1 MYYMCITGNWA
12 FLPWR
17 GGGSRNFEKIR
28 VQRVELA
35 ATACSS
41 GVCSVPFEATL
52 HSYTLKILHL
62 KTYVTSIF
70 LLFLYAVV
78 RGKGK
83 AKQLDSI
90 SDEEDTKEQTCDE
103 EVSKGII
110 ETDTIPNPPKKLKTK
125 KLAGRKPIEVTS
137 SSVPKAEF
145 SKRHAQS
152 QYDFRVRSPKNQG
165 INIDQA
171 APQSQPLR
179 KRPRIVVETQETQ
192 ATEASQHIA
201 FNRCNMQAMI
211 RLMKGFP
218 VTPALKDSLK
228 KTPFWHLINAF
239 IVEKVKSDHCRKFD
253 EVVVKIVESYDANT
267 RTFRLGNKHVKL
279 EREDVKLIFGITC
292 GNEEIN
298 QGYCKKE
305 DVQLAVKWKIKGNRL
320 DTSTIKKLL
329 TEKQNSKLEEDM
341 DDIARLLCLFLCGT
355 LFFST
360 SGTTINW
367 VYVRHMEDLNKIKQ
381 FDWAGAI
388 CKYLLRSTHV
398 EHKDPKEVKGSSILL
413 LYWLCEHSNI
423 PNQESPDSI
432 PRLLKWN
439 IAKLRKA
446 LKDVKQLQQLP
457 DEKVK
462 DGTLEQTIE
471 EKVESEFEQHGVQQ
485 DLGDKD
491 EVNQHEVKND
501 EFVDVKQLQQ
511 LLDEKIQDGT
521 LEQTIEEKVESEF
534 EQHEVQQD
542 QVQQDAGEKDEGD
555 KVEVAEVENVPDSC
569 GLDDF
574 DTPTAMF
581 HSPLCSGEIDESQ
594 AVSFRRDEV
603 TSPKYTSDSTLEPNT
618 LSGKSLTQE
627 EDECLKKLV
636 DNILDDSKKYAQIE
650 YLEKQMEIEKQSNK
664 DALAVID
671 ELRKEKD
678 SITNDMSAKIERLE
692 NDKNQ
697 MEIEKESICE
707 PLNDKIAKLKK
718 LVESQDKQII
728 MLKDVMSKGP
738 LTTMH
743 ELKNQ
748 NQSSEKDLILIDK
761 VESLEKEKKELE
773 LQKLKMQEDNEIVI
787 QSKDHQITTLER
799 ALARKIE
806 ETEEEMKNQIKN
818 LDKQNKKLCLAKDR
832 YIQTLLNKASV
843 LEKQKAKQ
851 QDVNNALQMQ
861 IDEFKIHEVT
871 QRYADE
877 TEGAVHQVTQKATI
891 EKIRRLEREKE
902 ELELE
907 LLDIRVHEDR
917 QKREAEKSLISP
929 NSNIIALKARERKKN
944 TDEDFV
950 YEEVKKKTKTGKELF
965 MDVDDLK
972 SQEDERQK
980 TKLRKLKANAEVA
993 MLLSRESWMAI
1004 ETLWNTADMST
1015 EVWSSKDELMHV
1027 TAHDIQMLLFESALS
1042 TRCVDAYMN
1051 ILMQQHVDQQPTFIL
1066 ETQQAKSFVFP
1077 SFFVRKLIA
1086 DYINSDSKSSAGKG
1100 IENTVHIER
1109 CSPQQP
1115 DGFVE
1120 CGVVVIFLMKQYLM
1134 NQERSKVISIEE
1146 CRKTR
1151 AEMIHAFLGDQ
1162 SKSSTS
1168 KVPQPVQ
1175 KLKQIAESSKALKLQ
1190 SKQYQLRVR
1199 QGPKIK

>member
-1 MYYMCITGNWA
+1 MSK
-12 FLPWR
+12 F
-17 GGGSRNFEKIR
+17 
-28 VQRVELA
+28 
-35 ATACSS
+35 
-41 GVCSVPFEATL
+41 TL
-52 HSYTLKILHL
+52 FFS
-62 KTYVTSIF
+62 TSIL

-78 RGKGK
+78 RRKGK
-83 AKQLDSI
+83 AKHLDSI
-90 SDEEDTKEQTCDE
+90 SDEEDIDEQTSDE

-110 ETDTIPNPPKKLKTK
+110 EVDAISNPPKKLKTK

-137 SSVPKAEF
+137 SSVPKASHE
-145 SKRHAQS
+145 RHAQS
-152 QYDFRVRSPKNQG
+152 QYELRVRSPKNQG
-165 INIDQA
+165 INIEQA
-171 APQSQPLR
+171 APRTQPLR

-192 ATEASQHIA
+192 ATEETQHIA

-218 VTPALKDSLK
+218 VTPALKVSLK

-239 IVEKVKSDHCRKFD
+239 IEEKVKSDHCRKFD
-253 EVVVKIVESYDANT
+253 EVVVKIVESYDAEA

-279 EREDVKLIFGITC
+279 EREDVKLIFGISC

-305 DVQLAVKWKIKGNRL
+305 DVQLAVKWKIKGKRL
-320 DTSTIKKLL
+320 DTSIIKNLL
-329 TEKQNSKLEEDM
+329 KEKQNSKLEEDA

-367 VYVRHMEDLNKIKQ
+367 VYVRYMEDLNMIKQ

-388 CKYLLRSTHV
+388 CKYLLKSTHV

-423 PNQESPDSI
+423 LNQESLDSI

-439 IAKLRKA
+439 IANLRKA

-471 EKVESEFEQHGVQQ
+471 EKVEYEFEQQEVQQ
-485 DLGDKD
+485 DAGEKD

-501 EFVDVKQLQQ
+501 EFVEAQ
-511 LLDEKIQDGT
+511 
-521 LEQTIEEKVESEF
+521 F
-534 EQHEVQQD
+534 EVQQD
-542 QVQQDAGEKDEGD
+542 EGE

-574 DTPTAMF
+574 NTPTNMF
-581 HSPLCSGEIDESQ
+581 QSPLCSGEINESQ
-594 AVSFRRDEV
+594 VVSFKRDEV
-603 TSPKYTSDSTLEPNT
+603 TSPKYNSDSTLEPNT
-618 LSGKSLTQE
+618 LSGKSLLQE

-636 DNILDDSKKYAQIE
+636 DNILDGSKKYAAAVVDELTEERHSISDNLTDKIE
-650 YLEKQMEIEKQSNK
+650 YLEMQMEIEKQSNK
-664 DALAVID
+664 DALAMID

-678 SITNDMSAKIERLE
+678 SITNAMSTKIECLE
-692 NDKNQ
+692 NEKKQ

-707 PLNDKIAKLKK
+707 PLNDEIAKLKK

-748 NQSSEKDLILIDK
+748 KQSLEKDLIEK
-761 VESLEKEKKELE
+761 VESMEKEKKQLE
-773 LQKLKMQEDNEIVI
+773 LQNLNMREDNNIVL
-787 QSKDHQITTLER
+787 QSKDDQIHTLAR

-806 ETEEEMKNQIKN
+806 ETEEEMKNQIQN

-851 QDVNNALQMQ
+851 QDINNALQME

-871 QRYADE
+871 QRYANE
-877 TEGAVHQVTQKATI
+877 TESAVHQVTQNATL

-907 LLDIRVHEDR
+907 LLDIRVHEER
-917 QKREAEKSLISP
+917 QKHKAEKSLISP

-944 TDEDFV
+944 TDADFV

-965 MDVDDLK
+965 IDVDDLVE
-972 SQEDERQK
+972 SQEDERQNK
-980 TKLRKLKANAEVA
+980 KLRKLKANAEVRK
-993 MLLSRESWMAI
+993 LLNHESWMAI
-1004 ETLWNTADMST
+1004 ETLWNTADIST
-1015 EVWSSKDELMHV
+1015 VS
-1027 TAHDIQMLLFESALS
+1027 
-1042 TRCVDAYMN
+1042 VDAYMN

-1066 ETQQAKSFVFP
+1066 ETPPAKSFVFP

-1086 DYINSDSKSSAGKG
+1086 DYINSHSKSSAGKG
-1100 IENTVHIER
+1100 IGNTVHIEQF
-1109 CSPQQP
+1109 SPQQP

-1120 CGVVVIFLMKQYLM
+1120 CGVVVIFLMNQYLM

-1151 AEMIHAFLGDQ
+1151 AEMILAFLSEQ
-1162 SKSSTS
+1162 SKLSTS

-1175 KLKQIAESSKALKLQ
+1175 NLKQIAESSKALKPQ
-1190 SKQYQLRVR
+1190 FKQYQLRVR

>member
-1 MYYMCITGNWA
+1 M
-12 FLPWR
+12 
-17 GGGSRNFEKIR
+17 
-28 VQRVELA
+28 
-35 ATACSS
+35 
-41 GVCSVPFEATL
+41 
-52 HSYTLKILHL
+52 
-62 KTYVTSIF
+62 
-70 LLFLYAVV
+70 
-78 RGKGK
+78 
-83 AKQLDSI
+83 
-90 SDEEDTKEQTCDE
+90 
-103 EVSKGII
+103 
-110 ETDTIPNPPKKLKTK
+110 
-125 KLAGRKPIEVTS
+125 AGRKPIEVTS
-137 SSVPKAEF
+137 SFVLKASHE
-145 SKRHAQS
+145 RHAQS
-152 QYDFRVRSPKNQG
+152 QYDLRVRSPTNQG
-165 INIDQA
+165 IIIQQDV
-171 APQSQPLR
+171 PQSQPLR
-179 KRPRIVVETQETQ
+179 KRPRIVVETQVTQ
-192 ATEASQHIA
+192 ATEESQHIA

-239 IVEKVKSDHCRKFD
+239 IEEKVKSDHCRKFD

-279 EREDVKLIFGITC
+279 EREDVKLIFGISC

-298 QGYCKKE
+298 QGNCKKE
-305 DVQLAVKWKIKGNRL
+305 DVQLAVKWKIKGTRL

-329 TEKQNSKLEEDM
+329 TEKQNSKLAEDM

-355 LFFST
+355 LFFSR

-367 VYVRHMEDLNKIKQ
+367 VYVRYMEDLSKIKQ

-388 CKYLLRSTHV
+388 SKYLLKSTHM

-423 PNQESPDSI
+423 LNQESPYSI

-462 DGTLEQTIE
+462 DGILEQTIE

-501 EFVDVKQLQQ
+501 EFVEVKQLQQ
-511 LLDEKIQDGT
+511 LSDEKIQDGT

-534 EQHEVQQD
+534 EQHKVQQD
-542 QVQQDAGEKDEGD
+542 QVQQDAGEKDEGE
-555 KVEVAEVENVPDSC
+555 KAEVAEVENVPDSC

-574 DTPTAMF
+574 DTPTDLF
-581 HSPLCSGEIDESQ
+581 QSPLCSCEIGESQ
-594 AVSFRRDEV
+594 PVSFRRDEV
-603 TSPKYTSDSTLEPNT
+603 ISPKYNSDSTLEPNT
-618 LSGKSLTQE
+618 LSGKSLPQE

-664 DALAVID
+664 DALAMID

-678 SITNDMSAKIERLE
+678 LITNDMFLKIERLE
-692 NDKNQ
+692 NDKKQ

-707 PLNDKIAKLKK
+707 PLNDEIVKLKK
-718 LVESQDKQII
+718 LVERQDKQIV

-743 ELKNQ
+743 EIKNQ
-748 NQSSEKDLILIDK
+748 KQSFEKDLILTEK
-761 VESLEKEKKELE
+761 FESLEKEKKQLE
-773 LQKLKMQEDNEIVI
+773 LQKLKMQEDNDIVL
-787 QSKDHQITTLER
+787 QSKDQQITTLAR

-806 ETEEEMKNQIKN
+806 EAEEEMKNQIHN

-891 EKIRRLEREKE
+891 EKIRTLEREKE

-907 LLDIRVHEDR
+907 LLDIRVHEER
-917 QKREAEKSLISP
+917 QKHKAEKSVISP

-944 TDEDFV
+944 TDADFV
-950 YEEVKKKTKTGKELF
+950 YEEVKKNTKTLKQLF
-965 MDVDDLK
+965 IDVDDLAN
-972 SQEDERQK
+972 SQEAETEKQ
-980 TKLRKLKANAEVA
+980 KLRKLKANTEVSK
-993 MLLSRESWMAI
+993 LLSRQSWMAL
-1004 ETLWNTADMST
+1004 ETLWNTADIST
-1015 EVWSSKDELMHV
+1015 VVWSSDDELMHV
-1027 TAHDIQMLLFESALS
+1027 TAHDIQTLLYESALS
-1042 TRCVDAYMN
+1042 TRSVDAYMN

-1066 ETQQAKSFVFP
+1066 ETQPAKSFVFP
-1077 SFFVRKLIA
+1077 SFFVLVLNDKQPVKVKRILDKMMPKAVYATFMLFPIIHQFHWTLLVLHKDEGKWIFYNSLSKANRKDLYCETTNNLRKLIA
-1086 DYINSDSKSSAGKG
+1086 DYINSHSKSSAGIG
-1100 IENTVHIER
+1100 IGNTVHIEQF
-1109 CSPQQP
+1109 SPQQP
-1115 DGFVE
+1115 VGFVE

-1146 CRKTR
+1146 CRITR
-1151 AEMIHAFLGDQ
+1151 AEMIHAFLSDQ

-1175 KLKQIAESSKALKLQ
+1175 KLKQIAESSKALKPQ

>member
-1 MYYMCITGNWA
+1 MYYMCISGNWA

-41 GVCSVPFEATL
+41 GVCSVPFE
-52 HSYTLKILHL
+52 
-62 KTYVTSIF
+62 
-70 LLFLYAVV
+70 VV

-201 FNRCNMQAMI
+201 FNR
-211 RLMKGFP
+211 
-218 VTPALKDSLK
+218 
-228 KTPFWHLINAF
+228 
-239 IVEKVKSDHCRKFD
+239 
-253 EVVVKIVESYDANT
+253 YANT

-305 DVQLAVKWKIKGNRL
+305 DVQLAVKWKIKGTRL

-1027 TAHDIQMLLFESALS
+1027 TAHDIQTLLFESALS
-1042 TRCVDAYMN
+1042 TRVMFKFHWLTVQ
-1051 ILMQQHVDQQPTFIL
+1051 ILLIADTLLTIRIL
-1066 ETQQAKSFVFP
+1066 
-1077 SFFVRKLIA
+1077 FFYTRKLIA

>member
-1 MYYMCITGNWA
+1 
-12 FLPWR
+12 
-17 GGGSRNFEKIR
+17 
-28 VQRVELA
+28 
-35 ATACSS
+35 
-41 GVCSVPFEATL
+41 
-52 HSYTLKILHL
+52 
-62 KTYVTSIF
+62 
-70 LLFLYAVV
+70 
-78 RGKGK
+78 
-83 AKQLDSI
+83 
-90 SDEEDTKEQTCDE
+90 
-103 EVSKGII
+103 
-110 ETDTIPNPPKKLKTK
+110 
-125 KLAGRKPIEVTS
+125 
-137 SSVPKAEF
+137 
-145 SKRHAQS
+145 
-152 QYDFRVRSPKNQG
+152 
-165 INIDQA
+165 
-171 APQSQPLR
+171 
-179 KRPRIVVETQETQ
+179 
-192 ATEASQHIA
+192 
-201 FNRCNMQAMI
+201 
-211 RLMKGFP
+211 
-218 VTPALKDSLK
+218 
-228 KTPFWHLINAF
+228 
-239 IVEKVKSDHCRKFD
+239 
-253 EVVVKIVESYDANT
+253 
-267 RTFRLGNKHVKL
+267 
-279 EREDVKLIFGITC
+279 
-292 GNEEIN
+292 
-298 QGYCKKE
+298 
-305 DVQLAVKWKIKGNRL
+305 
-320 DTSTIKKLL
+320 
-329 TEKQNSKLEEDM
+329 M

-555 KVEVAEVENVPDSC
+555 KVEVAEVENVPDS
-569 GLDDF
+569 
-574 DTPTAMF
+574 
-581 HSPLCSGEIDESQ
+581 
-594 AVSFRRDEV
+594 
-603 TSPKYTSDSTLEPNT
+603 YSTLEPNT

-787 QSKDHQITTLER
+787 QSKEHQITTLER

-832 YIQTLLNKASV
+832 YIQTH
-843 LEKQKAKQ
+843 
-851 QDVNNALQMQ
+851 
-861 IDEFKIHEVT
+861 F
-871 QRYADE
+871 
-877 TEGAVHQVTQKATI
+877 
-891 EKIRRLEREKE
+891 
-902 ELELE
+902 
-907 LLDIRVHEDR
+907 
-917 QKREAEKSLISP
+917 
-929 NSNIIALKARERKKN
+929 
-944 TDEDFV
+944 
-950 YEEVKKKTKTGKELF
+950 
-965 MDVDDLK
+965 
-972 SQEDERQK
+972 
-980 TKLRKLKANAEVA
+980 
-993 MLLSRESWMAI
+993 
-1004 ETLWNTADMST
+1004 
-1015 EVWSSKDELMHV
+1015 
-1027 TAHDIQMLLFESALS
+1027 
-1042 TRCVDAYMN
+1042 
-1051 ILMQQHVDQQPTFIL
+1051 
-1066 ETQQAKSFVFP
+1066 
-1077 SFFVRKLIA
+1077 
-1086 DYINSDSKSSAGKG
+1086 
-1100 IENTVHIER
+1100 
-1109 CSPQQP
+1109 
-1115 DGFVE
+1115 
-1120 CGVVVIFLMKQYLM
+1120 
-1134 NQERSKVISIEE
+1134 
-1146 CRKTR
+1146 
-1151 AEMIHAFLGDQ
+1151 
-1162 SKSSTS
+1162 
-1168 KVPQPVQ
+1168 
-1175 KLKQIAESSKALKLQ
+1175 
-1190 SKQYQLRVR
+1190 
-1199 QGPKIK
+1199 